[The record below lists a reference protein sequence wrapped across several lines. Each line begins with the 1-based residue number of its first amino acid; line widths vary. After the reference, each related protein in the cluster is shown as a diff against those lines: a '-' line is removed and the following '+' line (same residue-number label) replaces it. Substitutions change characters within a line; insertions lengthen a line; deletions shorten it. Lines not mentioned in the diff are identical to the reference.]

1 MMMFETSKH
10 VPNSKTEKRCC
21 VFKNFST
28 LVLLRSFIKGIT
40 LTTCW
45 ELEQKNL
52 SSNKFLSAMY
62 FHPQENGVQRINEK
76 QQRTYFL
83 PPELELL

>member
-1 MMMFETSKH
+1 
-10 VPNSKTEKRCC
+10 
-21 VFKNFST
+21 
-28 LVLLRSFIKGIT
+28 
-40 LTTCW
+40 
-45 ELEQKNL
+45 
-52 SSNKFLSAMY
+52 MY